1 MQGTKKP
8 IFRLMQQSVLPPGG
22 DGQSMLVHA
31 RLASSRKGKEGEEGE
46 AVGAEKVRREE
57 ALAFHPFQP
66 LQTLADLSQL

>member
-1 MQGTKKP
+1 MPRTKKP

-46 AVGAEKVRREE
+46 AVGVACKQQKRVKKVKKEKQQEQQKR
-57 ALAFHPFQP
+57 
-66 LQTLADLSQL
+66 